1 MSEAGRQYLG
11 LQALNDWQRFALT
24 LVFNTLI
31 GLGLTLVGYGGGLV
45 TNLLFSQ
52 ALGLSIFF
60 AVTPALRPG
69 LSPAR
74 RGILLG
80 LGLVLGSVVGT
91 LAALFLTGLMP
102 EDGLFSGIFLR
113 NLLLGLAFG
122 LIVTYFFLT
131 REWLR
136 QARNELHQSE
146 LRDLRAQ
153 KLQLETEL
161 RLLQAQV
168 EPHFLFNT
176 LAHLMSLIDSDTARA
191 REMLGHL
198 IDYLRTSL
206 QHSRQQRTA
215 LRHELSVVQSYLS
228 ILRLR
233 LGDRLR
239 CHFEVPKALEE
250 REVPPMLL
258 QPLVENAIKHGL
270 EPRVGEGKLWIRASE
285 SDGAF
290 HLSVTDDGAGF
301 GAANAGLG
309 EGIRNLRARLR
320 AFYGHRAALQL
331 QERPGGGVQAVISI
345 EGER

>member
-1 MSEAGRQYLG
+1 MTRSTG
-11 LQALNDWQRFALT
+11 LQALSDWQRLALT

-45 TNLLFSQ
+45 INLVFSQ

-69 LSPAR
+69 LSAGR
-74 RGILLG
+74 RAVLLV
-80 LGLVLGSVVGT
+80 LGLVLGSVLGT
-91 LAALFLTGLMP
+91 LLALFLTGLMP
-102 EDGLFSGIFLR
+102 QEGLLSEIFLR
-113 NLLLGLAFG
+113 NLLLGLVFG

-146 LRDLRAQ
+146 LRDLKAQ

-191 REMLGHL
+191 RQMLGHL
-198 IDYLRTSL
+198 IDYLRASL
-206 QHSRQQRTA
+206 QHSRQERTA
-215 LRHELSVVQSYLS
+215 LRHELSVVQSYLG

-233 LGDRLR
+233 LGDRVR
-239 CHFEVPKALEE
+239 CHFEVSEALQE

-270 EPRVGEGKLWIRASE
+270 EPRVGEGQLWIGASE
-285 SDGAF
+285 SDNVF
-290 HLSVTDDGAGF
+290 YLSVTDDGLGF
-301 GAANAGLG
+301 GMANAGLG

-320 AFYGHRAALQL
+320 AFYGDGARLEL
-331 QERPGGGVQAVISI
+331 QEHSGGGVRAVIAI
-345 EGER
+345 EGES